1 MPGAALDELQREQGP
16 SGGAVVRRHRRRL
29 SGSRTSGMNSSVPGM
44 TNLNE
49 QILLWPPVAGTEVD
63 TLIGSLERQRRTF
76 RWKCEGLDA
85 DGLRATTAASSMT
98 LGGLLKHLSF
108 VESLYFSL
116 KLHGRDPGVRRGT
129 PWTGRT
135 RTNWEFR
142 SAAEDSPEELYAMY
156 DASVARARANLAEAL
171 ADGDLGR
178 PIAETWDDGDA
189 PSIRRMLV
197 DLIEEYARHTGHADI
212 LREAVDGRVGEDPP
226 QSG

>member
-1 MPGAALDELQREQGP
+1 MTLHDEP
-16 SGGAVVRRHRRRL
+16 
-29 SGSRTSGMNSSVPGM
+29 T
-44 TNLNE
+44 
-49 QILLWPPVAGTEVD
+49 LLGPPVADTEVD

-108 VESLYFSL
+108 IEALYFSL
-116 KLHGRDPGVRRGT
+116 KLLGRDPGA
-129 PWTGRT
+129 PW
-135 RTNWEFR
+135 NAVDWENEEDWEFR
-142 SAAEDSPEELYAMY
+142 SAAEDTPEELYARY

-171 ADGDLGR
+171 ADGDLDKL
-178 PIAETWDDGDA
+178 IEETWDDGET

-197 DLIEEYARHTGHADI
+197 DVIEEYVRHTGHADL

-226 QSG
+226 QP

>member
-1 MPGAALDELQREQGP
+1 
-16 SGGAVVRRHRRRL
+16 
-29 SGSRTSGMNSSVPGM
+29 M

-49 QILLWPPVAGTEVD
+49 QILLWPPVAGNEAD
-63 TLIGSLERQRRTF
+63 TLVGSLERQRRTF

-85 DGLRATTAASSMT
+85 DGLRATTGASSMT

-116 KLHGRDPGVRRGT
+116 KLHGRDPGE
-129 PWTGRT
+129 PWNAVDWANEE
-135 RTNWEFR
+135 NWEFR

-226 QSG
+226 HP